1 MLCIFGNEFLFLIL
15 GLRNGR
21 NIYKLKYAELL
32 FSLFYLLES
41 HFICLNFLKSNLMYV
56 HYSRGVSLKAFEFLL
71 TQHEQYIIMYF
82 NTAKNIFIVCFN
94 SSNTYHFHLC

>member
-1 MLCIFGNEFLFLIL
+1 MLCIFGSEFLFLIL

-41 HFICLNFLKSNLMYV
+41 HFICLNFL
-56 HYSRGVSLKAFEFLL
+56 
-71 TQHEQYIIMYF
+71 
-82 NTAKNIFIVCFN
+82 
-94 SSNTYHFHLC
+94 